1 MRQQGEK
8 NGRGGAPWR
17 RLRVLVVAP
26 SLDIYGGQARQ
37 AVRLMTGLGGEDSL
51 EVGFLP
57 HNPRLP
63 GPLRLLQR
71 VKYVRTLATTA
82 AYVLMLL
89 ARVPRY
95 DVIHVFSAA
104 YWAYLFSAAP
114 ALLASRLYGKRSI
127 LNYRSG
133 EA

>member
-1 MRQQGEK
+1 MSQREEK
-8 NGRGGAPWR
+8 GVKKVEGRGPGGA

-37 AVRLMTGLGGEDSL
+37 AVRLMTGLSSEPSL

-71 VKYVRTLATTA
+71 IKYVRTVSTTV

-104 YWAYLFSAAP
+104 YWSYLLSAAP
-114 ALLASRLYGKRSI
+114 A
-127 LNYRSG
+127 
-133 EA
+133 